1 MFNRTLIFYG
11 FLLLIIIFI
20 VGLMR
25 PQNVAEWDLSY
36 FRDILKGESVKQ
48 EKLISATLFDSKI
61 EGTYSSPAKPAE
73 PDQPDGTL
81 KYVVKIQ
88 RDQIESI
95 DKELA
100 AYYEQNKGEFKYNSN
115 PDSGWWTAVFT
126 TTLLPLLLLVGLWFF
141 IFRQMQIGGSKA
153 MSFGKSRARLNT
165 DSNKNRVTFDD
176 VAGCDEAK
184 EDLKE
189 IVEFLKD
196 PARFQKLGGKIPHG
210 VLLHGPP
217 GTGKTL
223 LARAVAGE
231 ANVPFFSISGSD
243 FVEMFVG
250 VGASRVRDLFEQGK
264 KQSPCIIFMDEIDAV
279 GRQRFAGVG
288 GGHDEREQ
296 TLNQLLVEMDGFDT
310 NEEVILI
317 AATNRPD
324 VLDPA
329 LLRPGRFD
337 RQIIVDLPDLNGREG
352 ILKVHTKK
360 IVVGKNTNLTVL
372 ARRTPGFSGADIYNA
387 VNEAALLA
395 ARKGHESVLMEDF
408 EEAIERVTAGPER
421 KSRSMSDKEK
431 KIIAYHEAG
440 HAVVGL
446 EIDEIDPVHKVSILP
461 RGRALGYT
469 MHLPVEERYLTS
481 RNELLARMTT
491 LLGGRVAES
500 MIFGDVT
507 TGAQN
512 DLERVTTIAHKMV
525 CNFGMSEKLGPL
537 TFGAN
542 ETQVFLG
549 RDFYK
554 DREYSEEIAFE
565 IDKEVRQIV
574 DESFHRAKKIL
585 EDNKDV
591 LDEMAECLLKQ
602 EVLTADEVHE
612 LVKRVKQKRDGKT
625 EPEETLSINIIA
637 EHSKQNE
644 PAQRQTKEEKDA
656 GKKADSTMPPFGY
669 IPPAPNPAT

>member
-11 FLLLIIIFI
+11 LLLLIIIFI

-25 PQNVAEWDLSY
+25 PQNEKEWELSK
-36 FRDILKGESVKQ
+36 FRDILRGESTQNITLK
-48 EKLISATLFDSKI
+48 SAILYDTKI
-61 EGTYSSPAKPAE
+61 EGNYVTPSTG
-73 PDQPDGTL
+73 DQPQQ
-81 KYVVKIQ
+81 YVVKNLRNQ
-88 RDQIESI
+88 VEAI
-95 DKELA
+95 DAQLQD
-100 AYYEQNKGEFKYNSN
+100 YYQENKDAGFTYKSN
-115 PDSGWWTAVFT
+115 PDSGWWTAMFT
-126 TTLLPLLLLVGLWFF
+126 TTLLPLLLLLGVWFF

-165 DSNKNRVTFDD
+165 EGNKNKVTFDD

-196 PARFQKLGGKIPHG
+196 PGRFQKLGGKIPHG

-337 RQIIVDLPDLNGREG
+337 RQIIVDLPDINGREG
-352 ILKVHTKK
+352 ILKVHTKN
-360 IVVGKNTNLTVL
+360 IVVGKNVDLTVI
-372 ARRTPGFSGADIYNA
+372 ARRSPGFSGADLYNS

-395 ARKGHESVLMEDF
+395 ARKGHETVQMEDF
-408 EEAIERVTAGPER
+408 EEAVERVTAGPER
-421 KSRSMSDKEK
+421 KSRSMSEKEK

-446 EIDEIDPVHKVSILP
+446 EIAEIDPVHKVSILP

-481 RNELLARMTT
+481 RSELLARMAT

-512 DLERVTTIAHKMV
+512 DLERVTDLAHKMV

-554 DREYSEEIAFE
+554 DKDYSEEIAFE
-565 IDKEVRQIV
+565 IDKEVRYLV
-574 DESFHRAKKIL
+574 DECYHRTKKIL
-585 EDNKDV
+585 EDNNDI
-591 LDEMAECLLKQ
+591 LDEMADRLLQQ
-602 EVLTADEVHE
+602 EVLSADEVQK
-612 LVKRVKQKRDGKT
+612 LVDYVKNKRNGGSSEDDSASSSEQTADDSQEQPVANAAQEGEKQDIKQKKRK
-625 EPEETLSINIIA
+625 PA
-637 EHSKQNE
+637 EGSS
-644 PAQRQTKEEKDA
+644 P
-656 GKKADSTMPPFGY
+656 PPFGL
-669 IPPAPNPAT
+669 NPEPST

>member
-1 MFNRTLIFYG
+1 MFNRTVLFYG
-11 FLLLIIIFI
+11 LLLIIIILVVSSIQTEKSAKLAFDEFDGI
-20 VGLMR
+20 LNGEVKDKQLVEAIISPNKVKGT
-25 PQNVAEWDLSY
+25 
-36 FRDILKGESVKQ
+36 FRDINSPDKDIPFEVVLATEFQVPD
-48 EKLISATLFDSKI
+48 LIKAFRA
-61 EGTYSSPAKPAE
+61 Y
-73 PDQPDGTL
+73 
-81 KYVVKIQ
+81 
-88 RDQIESI
+88 
-95 DKELA
+95 KEV
-100 AYYEQNKGEFKYNSN
+100 NPKFKYQNETDSN
-115 PDSGWWTAVFT
+115 WMFSIMTS
-126 TTLLPLLLLVGLWFF
+126 LLPILLLIGVWFF
-141 IFRQMQIGGSKA
+141 ILRQMQIGGSKA
-153 MSFGKSRARLNT
+153 MSFGKSRARLNNE
-165 DSNKNRVTFDD
+165 SQPKVTFDD

-184 EDLKE
+184 EELKE

-196 PARFQKLGGKIPHG
+196 PKRFQKLGGKIPHG

-264 KQSPCIIFMDEIDAV
+264 KHAPCIIFMDEIDAV

-296 TLNQLLVEMDGFDT
+296 TLNQLLVEMDGFNT

-337 RQIIVDLPDLNGREG
+337 RQIIIDLPDLNGRKG
-352 ILKVHTKK
+352 IVDVHTRN
-360 IVVGKNTNLTVL
+360 VVIAKNVEFDVL
-372 ARRTPGFSGADIYNA
+372 ARRTPGFSGADIYNM

-395 ARKGHESVLMEDF
+395 ARKMKDSVEMDDF

-421 KSRSMSDKEK
+421 KSRAITDKEK
-431 KIIAYHEAG
+431 KIVAYHESG

-446 EIDEIDPVHKVSILP
+446 FLDDIDPVHKVSILP

-469 MHLPVEERYLTS
+469 MHLPVEDRYLTT
-481 RNELLARMTT
+481 RKELVSRMTT
-491 LLGGRVAES
+491 LLGGRVAEDLV
-500 MIFGDVT
+500 FHDVT

-512 DLERVTTIAHKMV
+512 DLERVTDISHKMV

-537 TFGAN
+537 TFGLN
-542 ETQVFLG
+542 ENQIFLG

-554 DREYSEEIAFE
+554 DREYSEEIQFE

-574 DESFHRAKKIL
+574 DECYHHAKRIL
-585 EDNKDV
+585 EENRDI
-591 LDEMAECLLKQ
+591 LDGLAKALLER
-602 EVLTADEVHE
+602 EVLTADEVKVLIQE
-612 LVKRVKQKRDGKT
+612 IEASRCLEGKT
-625 EPEETLSINIIA
+625 GESTDSHLEIDAQSETQSSGQ
-637 EHSKQNE
+637 EQ
-644 PAQRQTKEEKDA
+644 PV
-656 GKKADSTMPPFGY
+656 GKAV
-669 IPPAPNPAT
+669 

>member
-1 MFNRTLIFYG
+1 MFNRTVLFYG
-11 FLLLIIIFI
+11 LLLIIIILVVSSIQTEKSAKLAFDEFDGILNGEVKDKQLVEAI
-20 VGLMR
+20 VSPNKVKGT
-25 PQNVAEWDLSY
+25 
-36 FRDILKGESVKQ
+36 FRDINAPDKDIPFEVVLATEFQVPD
-48 EKLISATLFDSKI
+48 LIKAFRA
-61 EGTYSSPAKPAE
+61 Y
-73 PDQPDGTL
+73 
-81 KYVVKIQ
+81 
-88 RDQIESI
+88 
-95 DKELA
+95 KEV
-100 AYYEQNKGEFKYNSN
+100 NPKFKYQNETDSN
-115 PDSGWWTAVFT
+115 WMFSIMTS
-126 TTLLPLLLLVGLWFF
+126 LLPILLLIGVWFF
-141 IFRQMQIGGSKA
+141 ILRQMQIGGSKA
-153 MSFGKSRARLNT
+153 MSFGKSRARLN
-165 DSNKNRVTFDD
+165 NEGQPKVTFDD

-184 EDLKE
+184 EELKE

-196 PARFQKLGGKIPHG
+196 PKRFQKLGGKIPHG

-264 KQSPCIIFMDEIDAV
+264 KHAPCIIFMDEIDAV

-296 TLNQLLVEMDGFDT
+296 TLNQLLVEMDGFNT

-337 RQIIVDLPDLNGREG
+337 RQIIIDLPDLNGRKG
-352 ILKVHTKK
+352 IVDVHTRN
-360 IVVGKNTNLTVL
+360 VVIAKNVEFDVL
-372 ARRTPGFSGADIYNA
+372 ARRTPGFSGADIYNM

-395 ARKGHESVLMEDF
+395 ARKMKDSVEMDDF

-421 KSRSMSDKEK
+421 KSRAITDKEK
-431 KIIAYHEAG
+431 KIVAYHESG

-446 EIDEIDPVHKVSILP
+446 FLDDIDPVHKVSILP

-469 MHLPVEERYLTS
+469 MHLPVEDRYLTT
-481 RNELLARMTT
+481 RKELVSKMTT
-491 LLGGRVAES
+491 LLGGRVAEDLV
-500 MIFGDVT
+500 FHDVT

-512 DLERVTTIAHKMV
+512 DLERVTDISHKMV

-537 TFGAN
+537 TFGLN
-542 ETQVFLG
+542 ENQIFLG

-554 DREYSEEIAFE
+554 DREYSEEIQFE

-574 DESFHRAKKIL
+574 DECYHHAKRIL
-585 EDNKDV
+585 EDNRDI
-591 LDEMAECLLKQ
+591 LDGLAKALLER
-602 EVLTADEVHE
+602 EVLTADEVKE
-612 LVKRVKQKRDGKT
+612 LIQEIEATRCLDGNNG
-625 EPEETLSINIIA
+625 ET
-637 EHSKQNE
+637 
-644 PAQRQTKEEKDA
+644 
-656 GKKADSTMPPFGY
+656 ADSRPEIDVQSETQSSGQEQPVGEA
-669 IPPAPNPAT
+669 I

>member
-11 FLLLIIIFI
+11 LLLLVIIFI
-20 VGLMR
+20 VSLMQ
-25 PQNVAEWDLSY
+25 PQNEKDWELSY
-36 FRDILKGESVKQ
+36 FRDILNENSTKSEILK
-48 EKLISATLFDSKI
+48 SATLFDSKV
-61 EGTYSSPAKPAE
+61 EGEYVTPVAPDE
-73 PDQPDGTL
+73 PQ
-81 KYVVKIQ
+81 KFVVKIH

-95 DKELA
+95 EKELY
-100 AYYEQNKGEFKYNSN
+100 AYYEKNKDGDVAFTYKSN

-126 TTLLPLLLLVGLWFF
+126 TTLLPLLLLLGLWFF

-165 DSNKNRVTFDD
+165 DGNKHRATFDD

-196 PARFQKLGGKIPHG
+196 PGRFQKLGGKIPHG

-337 RQIIVDLPDLNGREG
+337 RQIIVDLPDLTGREG
-352 ILKVHTKK
+352 ILKVHTKN
-360 IVVGKNTNLTVL
+360 IVVGKETDLSVL
-372 ARRTPGFSGADIYNA
+372 ARRTPGFSGADLYNT
-387 VNEAALLA
+387 VNESALLA
-395 ARKGHESVLMEDF
+395 ARKGHESVQMGDF

-440 HAVVGL
+440 HAVVGI

-469 MHLPVEERYLTS
+469 MHLPVEDRYLTS
-481 RNELLARMTT
+481 RSELLARMAT

-512 DLERVTTIAHKMV
+512 DLERVTSLSHKMV

-537 TFGAN
+537 TFGAS
-542 ETQVFLG
+542 ETEVFLG
-549 RDFYK
+549 RDFNK

-574 DESFHRAKKIL
+574 DECYHRCKNIL
-585 EDNKDV
+585 EENKDI

-602 EVLTADEVHE
+602 EVLTASEVHD
-612 LVKRVKQKRDGKT
+612 LVERVKKRRDGDT
-625 EPEETLSINIIA
+625 SGTPEESTPVENA
-637 EHSKQNE
+637 EASSPSEEPKQDETKQESQN
-644 PAQRQTKEEKDA
+644 PAD
-656 GKKADSTMPPFGY
+656 GSVPPFGLS
-669 IPPAPNPAT
+669 PNPA